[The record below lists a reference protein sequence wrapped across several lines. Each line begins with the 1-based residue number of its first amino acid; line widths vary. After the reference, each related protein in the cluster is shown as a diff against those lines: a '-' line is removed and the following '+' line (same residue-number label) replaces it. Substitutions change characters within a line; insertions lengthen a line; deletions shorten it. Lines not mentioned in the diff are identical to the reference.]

1 MRTLLAVVVVLMV
14 GCAGDPVNKPAAGVL
29 ELDERSSALVECA
42 RSVARSG
49 PAIDDVSELRMVSA
63 DGDELVAGWRGEAD
77 RWYPIGVSGSLGD
90 ATCSLTVDVAR
101 GAWVVSGA
109 CGSVDVYAEATGCE

>member
-1 MRTLLAVVVVLMV
+1 MLAVVVVLMV
-14 GCAGDPVNKPAAGVL
+14 CGCAGPPVGGPAAGVL
-29 ELDERSSALVECA
+29 EIDGRQSVLVECV

-101 GAWVVSGA
+101 GSWVVSGA